1 MSDSKSSLH
10 PAGSQQIVVIMVV
23 KLGGEYEGGGGSSKR
38 WIRIPPA
45 ASPPPAPAL
54 LHICT
59 LLRCSAA
66 LHCTA
71 IQVDVTPG
79 LLVNMPSQ
87 CNLLPLHR
95 HRPERYIA
103 S

>member
-1 MSDSKSSLH
+1 MRVEAAVARDGSGYHLLLLLH
-10 PAGSQQIVVIMVV
+10 LLLHFCISA
-23 KLGGEYEGGGGSSKR
+23 LCF
-38 WIRIPPA
+38 A
-45 ASPPPAPAL
+45 AL
-54 LHICT
+54 LD
-59 LLRCSAA
+59 
-66 LHCTA
+66 CTA